1 MKDARGHGSDSR
13 GSRKEFGLRGT
24 ARAAPA
30 AHQSGVMAAVGKYG
44 PWVAKNAAKLYF
56 AQAAAGAAVGF
67 TVPIL
72 KAAGLF

>member
-1 MKDARGHGSDSR
+1 MKDARGHGSNAR
-13 GSRKEFGLRGT
+13 GGRKEFGLRGT

-30 AHQSGVMAAVGKYG
+30 HQTGVMAAVTKYG

>member
-1 MKDARGHGSDSR
+1 MKDARGHGSNAR
-13 GSRKEFGLRGT
+13 GGRKEFGLRGT
-24 ARAAPA
+24 AGAAPA
-30 AHQSGVMAAVGKYG
+30 AHQTGVMAAIAKHG

-67 TVPIL
+67 TIPIL